1 MKRILFVVTVMVVCL
16 GPTALAADEA
26 TKAAATSKTAGTI
39 IPANDGKWHT
49 VLTTTIKNPTADDDL
64 FIDVSQVNRVTT
76 SNVTTSAAPVSIA
89 DARLM
94 MRVQVD
100 GFNCLPGPIVFD
112 EQLTT
117 LSSTLQRFQSL
128 NCKLTVVPNVIIVTS
143 CVCDS
148 VIPIG
153 PQAVACNPPP
163 APVVFPFITRS
174 CATHTTPDPDT
185 VTTCSL
191 VPGANQAVADLLS
204 ETVAHSY
211 DFLCPRV
218 GGMGQTHTVQV
229 QEMLTQSSLNG
240 SASATIGP
248 QTLKVLSVDLKPAQ

>member
-1 MKRILFVVTVMVVCL
+1 MTVALCC
-16 GPTALAADEA
+16 TAVGVFAEEA
-26 TKAAATSKTAGTI
+26 TKAAATSKTSATI

-49 VLTTTIKNPTADDDL
+49 VLTTTIKNPAADDDL

-76 SNVTTSAAPVSIA
+76 NNVTTSTAPVSIA

-117 LSSTLQRFQSL
+117 LSSTLQKFQSL
-128 NCKLTVVPNVIIVTS
+128 NCKQTVVPNVVIVTS

-163 APVVFPFITRS
+163 APLVFPFIVRS

-185 VTTCSL
+185 VTTCTL

-211 DFLCPRV
+211 DFLCPGV
-218 GGMGQTHTVQV
+218 GGMGDTHTVQV
-229 QEMLTQSSLNG
+229 QEMLTQVSLNG
-240 SASATIGP
+240 GASATIGP
-248 QTLKVLSVDLKPAQ
+248 QTLKVLAVDLKPAH